1 MPQPIKAYLGAVP
14 LFDAGQSSAGYQRP
28 EDWLPL
34 PAAQPDSVK
43 ILNAVFDQFENF
55 AAVRMILLGGTQYQI
70 DWGDGIVE
78 IFTSNTVASH
88 NYNFS
93 DPALDGTLTS
103 FGYKQAI
110 IVITPISGVFA
121 YAFLNPRPQT
131 PSGLQTYATGFLDMN
146 LNLPNMPVNGSLQI
160 GGGQVRHQNLER
172 LNITSWGSITTLVNL
187 FANCSSLQ
195 SVNETQW
202 DLSNITTIQNLFQ
215 NANSIKSLDCRNWN
229 LSSCNNA
236 LSAFSG
242 CSALVEI
249 QLPTTSFAANANL
262 NNMFTNCF
270 SLISF
275 DLSMLDV
282 SNVTNMSSMFN
293 RCSSLREINLTG
305 WDTSGVIDANNMF
318 INCYALQKIP
328 ALNFG
333 SITNFTAFVGN
344 CTSLVSMKATGIK
357 ENVSFLNCLLGAY
370 ALNEIY
376 TNLATVVG
384 KTITVS
390 GNYGTA
396 SDDPSIAIAKGWAVS
411 G

>member
-1 MPQPIKAYLGAVP
+1 MPATTGEVYLGNT
-14 LFDAGQSSAGYQRP
+14 LISSVQINDGWVRP
-28 EDWLPL
+28 SDWLPL
-34 PAAQPDSVK
+34 PAAEANSVK

-55 AAVRMILLGGTQYQI
+55 AAVRMITSAGNYQV
-70 DWGDGIVE
+70 DWGDGTVDI
-78 IFTSNTVASH
+78 VASNAIAEH
-88 NYNFS
+88 NYDFAN
-93 DPALDGTLTS
+93 PALNGTLTS
-103 FGYKQAI
+103 RGYKQAI
-110 IVITPISGVFA
+110 IIVTPVSGNFSQ
-121 YAFLNPRPQT
+121 AFLNVRPAT
-131 PSGLQTYATGFLDMN
+131 PSGISSYVTGFLDMN
-146 LNLPNMPVNGSLQI
+146 INLPNLTSAGVLAI
-160 GGGQVRHQNLER
+160 GAGAVRNSNLER
-172 LNITSWGSITTLVNL
+172 ANITSWGSITTLIFL
-187 FANCSSLQ
+187 FSGCSSLQ

-202 DLSNITTIQNLFQ
+202 DLSNITTIQNIFQ

-249 QLPTTSFAANANL
+249 QLPTTGFAVNANL

-270 SLISF
+270 SLISI

-305 WDTSGVIDANNMF
+305 WNTSGVTDINNMF
-318 INCYALQKIP
+318 INCFALQKIS
-328 ALNFG
+328 ALNF
-333 SITNFTAFVGN
+333 SAVTNFAAFVGG

-357 ENVSFLNCLLGAY
+357 ENVSFLNCLLGAS

-384 KTITVS
+384 KTITVT

-396 SDDPSIAIAKGWAVS
+396 TDNPSIAEAKGWTVVS
-411 G
+411 